1 MVNYL
6 DIFSEVSWIILIYVG
21 RLTVKCVDIL
31 WGVSKWNI
39 SMFCWSTRNV
49 FSWCLFERLVVNDH
63 DISSGPSLW
72 KFFII
77 VETLV
82 VDYLKIMSGIS
93 RWILS
98 KVFFR
103 VSCGKL
109 SRYFFGYPKANFLEI
124 LSDVSLWIFF
134 IFCRLPYVDLCRCTV
149 SIKYVELYL
158 TVDYCLIFVR
168 DYNNNNNNNNILV
181 LSCSSFLSLLSLPI
195 FLCFI
200 YVLPF
205 FESFLLSYISL

>member
-39 SMFCWSTRNV
+39 SMFCWSTRDV
-49 FSWCLFERLVVNDH
+49 FSWYLFERLVVNDH

-98 KVFFR
+98 K
-103 VSCGKL
+103 
-109 SRYFFGYPKANFLEI
+109 
-124 LSDVSLWIFF
+124 IFF
-134 IFCRLPYVDLCRCTV
+134 EYLAVNYLDIFSDIRRRIFSKFCQTSHFEYFSYFVGHLTLIYVDV
-149 SIKYVELYL
+149 Q
-158 TVDYCLIFVR
+158 
-168 DYNNNNNNNNILV
+168 
-181 LSCSSFLSLLSLPI
+181 
-195 FLCFI
+195 
-200 YVLPF
+200 
-205 FESFLLSYISL
+205 